1 MILKDR
7 GKRVSGV
14 VKSKVSPVHRTRL
27 VGVTLDPK
35 VWPQGTAVVRIFPT
49 DLVSAIGCSI
59 IPHSGMLY
67 SVELLNRSEAMT

>member
-1 MILKDR
+1 MTLKDR
-7 GKRVSGV
+7 GKRISGV
-14 VKSKVSPVHRTRL
+14 VKAKVSPFHRTRL

-35 VWPQGTAVVRIFPT
+35 VWPKGTAVVRIFPT

-67 SVELLNRSEAMT
+67 SVEQLIRSDAMT